1 MCDIPLYLPLYTFF
15 LPYCF
20 LVRLPESIYQ
30 LSSNIID
37 ISISIKLADG
47 IYYIYIYTRH
57 THDNQTMLPFLSLYH
72 GD

>member
-1 MCDIPLYLPLYTFF
+1 MFDIPLYLPLYMFF

-20 LVRLPESIYQ
+20 LVRLPEGIYQ
-30 LSSNIID
+30 ISINIID
-37 ISISIKLADG
+37 ISISIKLAGG
-47 IYYIYIYTRH
+47 INYIYTRH